1 MRPAELHPATPTDLR
16 LRDLPHALLHGA
28 RGHQPVHAHLPR
40 LADAVAAV
48 LCLRI
53 VVRVVVGVVQDHL
66 AEFLALTDKAD
77 HDQRL
82 LLRASAMAQ
91 DYRVRSREVDASA
104 ARLQLSREGWG

>member
-77 HDQRL
+77 QRL